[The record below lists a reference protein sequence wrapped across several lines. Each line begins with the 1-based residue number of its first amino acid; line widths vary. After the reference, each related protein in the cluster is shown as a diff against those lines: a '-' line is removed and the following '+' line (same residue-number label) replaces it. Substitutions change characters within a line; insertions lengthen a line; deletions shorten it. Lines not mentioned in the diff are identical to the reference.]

1 MNLGAGIFVI
11 AAGAVLAF
19 AVDLPGGVVDVS
31 IVGWIVML
39 AGAAYLK
46 FDMQLFGP
54 RRRPAP
60 GVTTVVEREPQRIQA
75 IESGPR
81 VIRVVEEEQQKP
93 WYYDDP
99 RV

>member
-11 AAGAVLAF
+11 AAGAVMAF
-19 AVDLPGGVVDVS
+19 AVDLPGGVVNVS

-39 AGAAYLK
+39 AGAAYLM
-46 FDMQLFGP
+46 FDIQLFGP
-54 RRRPAP
+54 RRTAP

-81 VIRVVEEEQQKP
+81 VIRVVEDEQKP

>member
-1 MNLGAGIFVI
+1 MNLGAGIFAI

-19 AVDLPGGVVDVS
+19 AVDLPDGVVDVS

-46 FDMQLFGP
+46 FDLQMFGP
-54 RRRPAP
+54 RRTGRA
-60 GVTTVVEREPQRIQA
+60 VSTVVEREPQRIQA

-81 VIRVVEEEQQKP
+81 VIRVVEEDKP

>member
-19 AVDLPGGVVDVS
+19 AVDLPGGVVNVS

-39 AGAAYLK
+39 AGAAYLM
-46 FDMQLFGP
+46 FDIQLFGP
-54 RRRPAP
+54 RRPAP

-81 VIRVVEEEQQKP
+81 VIRVVEEEQKP